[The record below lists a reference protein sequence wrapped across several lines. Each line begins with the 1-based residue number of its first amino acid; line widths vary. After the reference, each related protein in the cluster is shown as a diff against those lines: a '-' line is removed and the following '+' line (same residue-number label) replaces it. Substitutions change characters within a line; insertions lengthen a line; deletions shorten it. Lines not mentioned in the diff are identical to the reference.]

1 VSPERENPVA
11 SVWRAETAGKTRPG
25 RLERCVI
32 PARAFIIRFPN
43 GDFEYDLSRNAAPT
57 IGATIRRQGLL
68 WSVVRVNGDDVR
80 EIHVEQT
87 PDQGARAPLQDDAL
101 P

>member
-1 VSPERENPVA
+1 MSPERGNPVA
-11 SVWRAETAGKTRPG
+11 SVWRAETAGKTTPG

-43 GDFEYDLSRNAAPT
+43 GDFEYDLSRSAAPT
-57 IGATIRRQGLL
+57 IGATIRRQGVL

-87 PDQGARAPLQDDAL
+87 PEQGARAPLRDDAL

>member
-1 VSPERENPVA
+1 M
-11 SVWRAETAGKTRPG
+11 RP
-25 RLERCVI
+25 I
-32 PARAFIIRFPN
+32 SARAFIIRFPN
-43 GDFEYDLSRNAAPT
+43 GDFEYDLSRSAIPA
-57 IGATIRRQGLL
+57 IGATIRRQGVL

-87 PDQGARAPLQDDAL
+87 PEQGARAPLRDDAL